1 MNRDLEPSL
10 ERIEPVCNRILARIE
25 PVFPASLYRIIRN
38 IQRLIQYV
46 FPEYPL
52 FLTVLYQN
60 MKRL

>member
-1 MNRDLEPSL
+1 MNRDLEPSF
-10 ERIEPVCNRILARIE
+10 ERNEPVCNRILARIE

-38 IQRLIQYV
+38 IHRIIQYV

-52 FLTVLYQN
+52 LLAVMKPN

>member
-1 MNRDLEPSL
+1 MKRDLEPSF
-10 ERIEPVCNRILARIE
+10 ERNEPVCNRILARIE

-38 IQRLIQYV
+38 IQRIIQYV

-52 FLTVLYQN
+52 LLAGMKPN